1 MHIDITGHHIDVTP
15 ALKTYVQDKLSKVSR
30 HFDHVIKLHVI
41 LSVEKHRQSAE
52 ATLYVAGGHG
62 DLFANATCEDMYSA
76 IDALTGKLDRQV
88 IRHKEKL
95 TNHRKREKDAVLEGI
110 DRIGKK
116 ADMEAEAAL
125 MY

>member
-1 MHIDITGHHIDVTP
+1 MHINITGHHIDVTP
-15 ALKTYVQDKLSKVSR
+15 ALKAYVQDKLSKVSR

-52 ATLYVAGGHG
+52 ATLFVAGGHG

-76 IDALTGKLDRQV
+76 IDALTSKLDRQV
-88 IRHKEKL
+88 IKHKEKL
-95 TNHRKREKDAVLEGI
+95 TDHRKREKNAVLEDI
-110 DRIGKK
+110 DRIERK
-116 ADMEAEAAL
+116 ADMEAATSL